1 MVWVSMKGFARFY
14 ATPPAAREA
23 LLDSSGGG
31 GRDGYQRLKAH
42 WKEHHVEDLDIGPV
56 ARGPVPLPPDRTHGY
71 AAWEAN
77 YETLHSRYI
86 VGWQRRQGNYYPV
99 ERVMLPF
106 GDLRIRV
113 DPEVGMRL
121 SVPDRAP
128 PWVLKLWL
136 DQGAPTTD
144 VLDAYLYLLGS
155 AAAVGGWGAFT
166 QLGVWNVRR
175 DDIVSYPPRDEVAD
189 WISSAASH
197 YLELKAGPP
206 RL

>member
-1 MVWVSMKGFARFY
+1 
-14 ATPPAAREA
+14 
-23 LLDSSGGG
+23 
-31 GRDGYQRLKAH
+31 
-42 WKEHHVEDLDIGPV
+42 
-56 ARGPVPLPPDRTHGY
+56 
-71 AAWEAN
+71 
-77 YETLHSRYI
+77 
-86 VGWQRRQGNYYPV
+86 
-99 ERVMLPF
+99 MLPF

-113 DPEVGMRL
+113 DPEVGMRP

-144 VLDAYLYLLGS
+144 VLDAYLYLLGT

-175 DDIVSYPPRDEVAD
+175 DDIVSFPPRDEVAD

-197 YLELKAGPP
+197 YLELKTGPP